1 VSIEFTH
8 VNDRDRREKR
18 ATMVTT
24 IRIALG
30 LLLLLGG
37 WCGLAGVAAADT
49 YPTRPIQLIVPFPPG
64 GGSDVVARVIGPR
77 LSQALGQP
85 VIVDNRPGAGATI
98 GAAVVAR
105 SAPDGYTLLYVTPGV
120 QLTNPFLMSKL
131 PYDPVNDFAPI
142 IPLVVV
148 PNVLVVHP
156 SVPVRSVKDLVELA
170 KAKPGTL
177 NYSSS
182 GIGASSHL
190 AAELFKQMTGTNIVH
205 VAYKGSGPAV
215 QDLLA
220 GTVQLT
226 FDSVNVMLPHIKAG
240 TLRAL
245 AVTTPDRSP
254 ALPDLPTV
262 GDTLPGFD
270 AAAFN
275 YISARA
281 GTPRPIIERLNKEL
295 NAALKAPEVRDRLQG
310 LGVMLLGGT
319 PEALDARIK
328 SETAKWK
335 RVIEISGARAE

>member
-1 VSIEFTH
+1 MTT
-8 VNDRDRREKR
+8 
-18 ATMVTT
+18 TM
-24 IRIALG
+24 RWALA
-30 LLLLLGG
+30 LLLLGAV
-37 WCGLAGVAAADT
+37 CGQTGVAVAQT

-64 GGSDVVARVIGPR
+64 GGADVVARIVAPR
-77 LSQALGQP
+77 LSQALGQSM
-85 VIVDNRPGAGATI
+85 VVDNRPGAGATI
-98 GAAVVAR
+98 GANVVAKA
-105 SAPDGYTLLYVTPGV
+105 APDGYTLLYVTPGV

-131 PYDPVNDFAPI
+131 PYDAANDFTPI

-156 SVPVRSVKDLVELA
+156 SVPVKTVKDLIELA

-190 AAELFKQMTGTNIVH
+190 SGELFKQMTGTQIVH
-205 VAYKGSGPAV
+205 VAYKGSGPAL
-215 QDLLA
+215 QDLLG
-220 GTVQLT
+220 GTIQLA
-226 FDSVNVMLPHIKAG
+226 FDSVNVVLPHIKSGA
-240 TLRAL
+240 LRAL
-245 AVTTPDRSP
+245 AVTTPERSP

-275 YISARA
+275 YISGPR
-281 GTPRPIIERLNKEL
+281 GTPRPVVERLNREF
-295 NAALKAPEVRDRLQG
+295 NAALKVPEVRERLQG

-319 PEALDARIK
+319 PEQLDARIK

-335 RVIEISGARAE
+335 KVIEVSGARAE